1 VKAIKKPEFNKINV
15 IRCPAAQL
23 KNENNSALNKST
35 CAGREQCHILVF
47 RYCVRKI
54 YTGRVYFFE
63 LQYLIRLPACAA
75 ASAGR
80 CWVNIDNA
88 VSRFNFF
95 IRRIAVEITEVR
107 ITLRSEEK
115 LKAFASITF
124 DDCFV
129 VRGLKVIS
137 GSQGYF
143 VSMPSRK
150 RKDGSYQDIAHPVN
164 NDMRKKIED
173 KVLDAFE
180 SEMGKGGAAKAAT
193 GIEEEEADLSEEL
206 PESDSK

>member
-1 VKAIKKPEFNKINV
+1 MLS
-15 IRCPAAQL
+15 PAQRQDL
-23 KNENNSALNKST
+23 KNENNNALNKST
-35 CAGREQCHILVF
+35 CADREQCHILLF
-47 RYCVRKI
+47 
-54 YTGRVYFFE
+54 
-63 LQYLIRLPACAA
+63 
-75 ASAGR
+75 
-80 CWVNIDNA
+80 NIDIA
-88 VSRFNFF
+88 ISRFNFF

-150 RKDGSYQDIAHPVN
+150 RKDGSYQDIAHPIN
-164 NDMRKKIED
+164 NEMRKKIED

-180 SEMGKGGAAKAAT
+180 SELGKGGAAKAAT
-193 GIEEEEADLSEEL
+193 GIEEEEADLSDEL